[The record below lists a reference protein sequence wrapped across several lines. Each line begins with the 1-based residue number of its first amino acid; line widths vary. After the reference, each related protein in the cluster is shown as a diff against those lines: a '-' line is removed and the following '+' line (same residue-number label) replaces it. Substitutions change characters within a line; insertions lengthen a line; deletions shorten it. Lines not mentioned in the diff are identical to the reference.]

1 MINGQLW
8 EQKMVQK
15 NTSYGSE
22 IYKPYLNIER
32 IINVPSAGSVNQ
44 GHDQGSLVEKIQVL
58 TLLKAIKMLY
68 VD

>member
-15 NTSYGSE
+15 DTSYGSE

-32 IINVPSAGSVNQ
+32 IINVQSASSVNR